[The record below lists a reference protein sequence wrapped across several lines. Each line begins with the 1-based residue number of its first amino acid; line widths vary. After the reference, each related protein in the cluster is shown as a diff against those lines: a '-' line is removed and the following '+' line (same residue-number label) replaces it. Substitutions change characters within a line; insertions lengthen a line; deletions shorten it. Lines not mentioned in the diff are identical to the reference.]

1 MEKLIPNKNALAYL
15 KGDDSSTRK
24 QYLAMIRF
32 YLDGWNAQ
40 QVAEAFGYTVST
52 VYTIARDFRAKLGRD
67 DCDPFFR
74 EILPGRKKLNRE
86 GDIAQIII
94 AFRKRNMSVPD
105 IKSALDSQ
113 GCKIAE
119 RTITTI
125 LNDNGFTRLPR
136 RDRDIRE
143 GTLAE
148 AVRNNS
154 LPAPK
159 SMPIGKSPSDFS
171 TQLAGMLCFLPIIRS
186 IGIDTLIRNSNYP
199 QTRHIGRLQSL
210 LSFVALKLSNVE
222 RYSMDDSWCMD
233 RGGGLFAGLNVLPK
247 AAWFSS
253 YSSATTREMNVAFL
267 KGLNE
272 IWAGLGLLSNTVNLD
287 FTAIPYWGDDDV
299 FENNWSGKRS
309 KALASMQAVIAQNP
323 DNGILCYGD
332 TTIRHENQN
341 EVVLEFLDFYRSDS
355 KSGKR
360 LEYLV
365 FDSKFTTY
373 ENLAEL
379 EHRGIK
385 FITIQRRS
393 KGLEQHITSLPQ
405 DRWKNIAVEKT
416 NNKRRTVTVAQ
427 SSTVLP
433 KTGLKVRQIFIKGT
447 HRIKPAVIITN
458 DFSASTEAVVRKYSL
473 RWLVEKEISEQ
484 IHFFHLNR
492 NSSGIVVKVDFDLT
506 MTILAHNLYRVLSS
520 KLDGYGHCEAK
531 TIYEKFINNAGNVVI
546 SEKTITVRLKRRRT
560 LPLLNEAMAEFG
572 EMYYPWL
579 NGKSLLF
586 EASSTT

>member
-1 MEKLIPNKNALAYL
+1 MAKMIPNKDMLAYL
-15 KGDDSSTRK
+15 KGNDSSTRK
-24 QYLAMIRF
+24 QYLAMVRF
-32 YLDGWNAQ
+32 YLDGWDAHR
-40 QVAEAFGYTVST
+40 VAETFGYTAST
-52 VYTIARDFRAKLGRD
+52 VYTIAREFRTKLGNAD
-67 DCDPFFR
+67 GDPFFR
-74 EILPGRKKLNRE
+74 EILLGRKKLNRE
-86 GDIAQIII
+86 GEIAQIII
-94 AFRKRNMSVPD
+94 AFRKKNMSVPD
-105 IKSALDSQ
+105 IKIALNSQ
-113 GCKIAE
+113 GFEVAE
-119 RTITTI
+119 RTITAI
-125 LNDNGFTRLPR
+125 LNDNGFSRLPR
-136 RDRDIRE
+136 RGRDSRE
-143 GTLAE
+143 ETLTE
-148 AVRNNS
+148 AARSNS

-159 SMPIGKSPSDFS
+159 SVLINKLPADFS
-171 TQLAGMLCFLPIIRS
+171 TQLAGILCFLPIIRS
-186 IGIDTLIRNSNYP
+186 FGINKLISKSTYP
-199 QTRHIGRLQSL
+199 KTQRMGRLHSIL
-210 LSFVALKLSNVE
+210 CFIALKLLNVD
-222 RYSMDDSWCMD
+222 RYSIDDSWCMD

-247 AAWFSS
+247 TAWFSS

-272 IWAGLGLLSNTVNLD
+272 IWSELGLLSDTVNLD
-287 FTAIPYWGDDDV
+287 FTAIPYWGDDDS

-309 KALASMQAVIAQNP
+309 KALASMQAVIAQDP

-341 EVVLEFLDFYRSDS
+341 KVVLEFLDFYRSDS

-393 KGLEQHITSLPQ
+393 KGLEEKIASLPGDQ
-405 DRWKNIAVEKT
+405 WKDIAVEKA
-416 NNKRRTVTVAQ
+416 NNKHRTVTVAQ

-433 KTGLKVRQIFIKGT
+433 KTNLKVRQIFIKGT

-458 DFSASTEAVVRKYSL
+458 DESASPKVIVRKYAL
-473 RWLVEKEISEQ
+473 RWLVEKEIAEQ

-506 MTILAHNLYRVLSS
+506 MTILAHNLYRILAS

-531 TIYEKFINNAGNVVI
+531 TIYEKFVDNAGEVVI
-546 SEKTITVRLKRRRT
+546 SEKTITVRLKRRRS
-560 LPLLNEAMAEFG
+560 LPLLNEAMAEFE
-572 EMYYPWL
+572 EMSYPWL
-579 NGKSLLF
+579 NGRSLVF

>member
-1 MEKLIPNKNALAYL
+1 MAKMIPNKDMLAYL

-24 QYLAMIRF
+24 QYLAMVRF
-32 YLDGWNAQ
+32 YLDGWDAH
-40 QVAEAFGYTVST
+40 QVAEAFGYTANT
-52 VYTIARDFRAKLGRD
+52 VYTIAREFRTKLGNTD
-67 DCDPFFR
+67 GDPFFR

-86 GDIAQIII
+86 GEIAQIII

-105 IKSALDSQ
+105 IKIALDSQ
-113 GCKIAE
+113 GFEVAE
-119 RTITTI
+119 RTITAI
-125 LNDNGFTRLPR
+125 LNDSGFSRLPR
-136 RDRDIRE
+136 RDRDSRKE
-143 GTLAE
+143 TLTE
-148 AVRNNS
+148 AARNNS

-159 SMPIGKSPSDFS
+159 SVLISELPAVFS

-186 IGIDTLIRNSNYP
+186 LGIDKLISESTYP
-199 QTRHIGRLQSL
+199 QTQYTVRLHSIL
-210 LSFVALKLSNVE
+210 CFIALKLLNVD
-222 RYSMDDSWCMD
+222 RYGIDDSWCMD

-247 AAWFSS
+247 TAWFSS

-272 IWAGLGLLSNTVNLD
+272 IWSELGLLSDTMNLD
-287 FTAIPYWGDDDV
+287 FTAIPYWGDDDS

-309 KALASMQAVIAQNP
+309 KALASMQAVIAQDP

-393 KGLEQHITSLPQ
+393 KGLEEKIASLPGDQ
-405 DRWKNIAVEKT
+405 WKDIAVEKA
-416 NNKRRTVTVAQ
+416 NNKHRTVTVAQ

-433 KTGLKVRQIFIKGT
+433 KTNLKVRQIFIKGT

-458 DFSASTEAVVRKYSL
+458 DESASPKVIVRKYAL
-473 RWLVEKEISEQ
+473 RWLVEKEIAEQ

-506 MTILAHNLYRVLSS
+506 MTILAHNLYRILAS

-531 TIYEKFINNAGNVVI
+531 TIYEKFVDNAGEVVI
-546 SEKTITVRLKRRRT
+546 SEKTITVRLKRRRS
-560 LPLLNEAMAEFG
+560 LPLLNEAMAEFE
-572 EMYYPWL
+572 EMSYPWL
-579 NGKSLLF
+579 NGRSLVF

>member
-1 MEKLIPNKNALAYL
+1 MEKIILNKDILTYL
-15 KGDDSSTRK
+15 TGDNCPARK

-32 YLDGWNAQ
+32 YIDGWSAQ
-40 QVAEAFGYTVST
+40 RVAEAFGYTPST
-52 VYTIARDFRAKLGRD
+52 VYTVARDFRAKLAAADR
-67 DCDPFFR
+67 DPFFR
-74 EILPGRKKLNRE
+74 DILPGRKKLDRNGE
-86 GDIAQIII
+86 MAQIIT

-105 IKSALDSQ
+105 IKVALDSQ
-113 GCKIAE
+113 GFKIAE

-136 RDRDIRE
+136 RDRDIRGE
-143 GTLAE
+143 TFTE
-148 AVRNNS
+148 AARSNS
-154 LPAPK
+154 LPASK
-159 SMPIGKSPSDFS
+159 SMPIGKLPDDFS
-171 TQLAGMLCFLPIIRS
+171 TQLAGMLCFLPIIRGL
-186 IGIDTLIRNSNYP
+186 GIDELICKSNYP
-199 QTRHIGRLQSL
+199 KTRHMGRLHSIL
-210 LSFVALKLSNVE
+210 CFMALKLSNIE

-253 YSSATTREMNVAFL
+253 YSSATAREMNVAFL

-272 IWAGLGLLSNTVNLD
+272 IWASLGLMSDTVNLD
-287 FTAIPYWGDDDV
+287 FTAIPYWGDDDS

-309 KALASMQAVIAQNP
+309 RALASMQAVIAQDP

-355 KSGKR
+355 KPGKR

-393 KGLEQHITSLPQ
+393 KGLEEHIATLPQ
-405 DRWKNIAVEKT
+405 DRWKDIAIEKA
-416 NNKRRTVTVAQ
+416 NNKHRTVTVAQ
-427 SSTVLP
+427 SDTILP
-433 KTGLKVRQIFIKGT
+433 KTDLKVRQIFIKGT

-458 DFSASTEAVVRKYSL
+458 DFGASPEAIVRKYAL

-506 MTILAHNLYRVLSS
+506 MTILAHNLYRILAS

-531 TIYEKFINNAGNVVI
+531 TIYEKFVSNAGDVI
-546 SEKTITVRLKRRRT
+546 MSEETITVRLKRRRS

-572 EMYYPWL
+572 GMSYPWL
-579 NGKSLLF
+579 NGRSLVF
-586 EASSTT
+586 EASSST

>member
-1 MEKLIPNKNALAYL
+1 MEKLILNTNLLAYL
-15 KGDDSSTRK
+15 KGDDCPARK
-24 QYLAMIRF
+24 QYLAMVRF
-32 YLDGWNAQ
+32 YLDGWDAQ
-40 QVAEAFGYTVST
+40 KVAEAFEYTISS
-52 VYTIARDFRAKLGRD
+52 VYTIARDFRAKLARAHR
-67 DCDPFFR
+67 DPFFR
-74 EILPGRKKLNRE
+74 EILPGRKKLDRE
-86 GDIAQIII
+86 GEIAQIII

-105 IKSALDSQ
+105 IKIALDSQ
-113 GCKIAE
+113 GFKITE

-136 RDRDIRE
+136 RDRDIRAE
-143 GTLAE
+143 TPAE
-148 AVRNNS
+148 AARNNS

-159 SMPIGKSPSDFS
+159 SMPLGKLPADFS

-186 IGIDTLIRNSNYP
+186 LGIDKLIRNSNYP
-199 QTRHIGRLQSL
+199 KTRHIGRLQSI
-210 LSFVALKLSNVE
+210 LSFAALKLSHVE
-222 RYSMDDSWCMD
+222 RYSMDDAWCMD

-272 IWAGLGLLSNTVNLD
+272 IWASKGLMSDTVNLD
-287 FTAIPYWGDDDV
+287 FTAIPYWGDDDT

-309 KALASMQAVIAQNP
+309 KALASMQTVIAQDP
-323 DNGILCYGD
+323 ENGILCYGD

-341 EVVLEFLDFYRSDS
+341 EVVLEFLDFYRSDT

-393 KGLEQHITSLPQ
+393 KGLEEYIASMPQ
-405 DRWKNIAVEKT
+405 DRWKNITVEKA
-416 NNKRRTVTVAQ
+416 NHKHRTVTVAE
-427 SSTVLP
+427 SDTVLP
-433 KTGLKVRQIFIKGT
+433 KTDLKVRRIFIMGT
-447 HRIKPAVIITN
+447 RRIKPAVIITN
-458 DFSASTEAVVRKYSL
+458 DFSASPETIVRKYAL

-506 MTILAHNLYRVLSS
+506 MTILAHNLYRVLAS
-520 KLDGYGHCEAK
+520 KLEGYRHCEAK
-531 TIYEKFINNAGNVVI
+531 TIYEKFVGNAGDVTM
-546 SEKTITVRLKRRRT
+546 SEKTITVRLKRRRA

-572 EMYYPWL
+572 EMSYPWL
-579 NGKSLLF
+579 NGRSLVF
-586 EASSTT
+586 EASSST

>member
-1 MEKLIPNKNALAYL
+1 MAKIIPNKDMLAYL
-15 KGDDSSTRK
+15 KGDDSPTRK
-24 QYLAMIRF
+24 QYLAMVRF
-32 YLDGWNAQ
+32 YLDGWDAHR
-40 QVAEAFGYTVST
+40 VAETFGYTAST
-52 VYTIARDFRAKLGRD
+52 VYTIAREFRDKLGNAD
-67 DCDPFFR
+67 GDPFFR

-86 GDIAQIII
+86 GEIAQIII

-105 IKSALDSQ
+105 IKVALDSQ
-113 GCKIAE
+113 GFEVAE
-119 RTITTI
+119 RTITAI
-125 LNDNGFTRLPR
+125 LNDNGFSRLPR
-136 RDRDIRE
+136 RDRDSRE
-143 GTLAE
+143 ETLME
-148 AVRNNS
+148 AARRNS

-159 SMPIGKSPSDFS
+159 SVLISKLPADFS
-171 TQLAGMLCFLPIIRS
+171 TQLAGLLCFLPIIRS
-186 IGIDTLIRNSNYP
+186 IGIDKLISKSNYP
-199 QTRHIGRLQSL
+199 KTQHMGRLHSIL
-210 LSFVALKLSNVE
+210 CFVALKLLNVD
-222 RYSMDDSWCMD
+222 RYSIDDSWCMD
-233 RGGGLFAGLNVLPK
+233 RGGGLFAGMNVLPK
-247 AAWFSS
+247 TAWFSS

-272 IWAGLGLLSNTVNLD
+272 IWSGLGLLSDTVNLD
-287 FTAIPYWGDDDV
+287 FTAIPYWGDDDS

-309 KALASMQAVIAQNP
+309 KALASMQAVIAQDP

-341 EVVLEFLDFYRSDS
+341 EVVLEFLDFYQSDL

-379 EHRGIK
+379 DHRGIK
-385 FITIQRRS
+385 FITVQRRS
-393 KGLEQHITSLPQ
+393 KGLEEKIANLPRYQWKDIT
-405 DRWKNIAVEKT
+405 VEKA
-416 NNKRRTVTVAQ
+416 NNKHRTVTVAQ

-433 KTGLKVRQIFIKGT
+433 KTNLKVRQIFIKGK

-458 DFSASTEAVVRKYSL
+458 NESASLEAIVRKYAL

-506 MTILAHNLYRVLSS
+506 MTILAHNLYRILAS
-520 KLDGYGHCEAK
+520 KLDGYSHCEAK
-531 TIYEKFINNAGNVVI
+531 TIYEKFVDNAGDIVM
-546 SEKTITVRLKRRRT
+546 SEKTITVRLKRRRS
-560 LPLLNEAMAEFG
+560 LPLLNQAMAGFG
-572 EMYYPWL
+572 EMSYPWL
-579 NGKSLLF
+579 NGRSLVF

>member
-1 MEKLIPNKNALAYL
+1 MAKIIPNTDILTYL
-15 KGDDSSTRK
+15 KGDDSTTRK
-24 QYLAMIRF
+24 QYLAMVRF
-32 YLDGWNAQ
+32 YLDDWDAHR
-40 QVAEAFGYTVST
+40 VAETFGYTATT
-52 VYTIARDFRAKLGRD
+52 VYTIAREFRAKLGNAD
-67 DCDPFFR
+67 SDPFFR

-86 GDIAQIII
+86 GEVAQIII

-105 IKSALDSQ
+105 IKIALDSQ
-113 GCKIAE
+113 GFKVAE
-119 RTITTI
+119 RTITAI

-136 RDRDIRE
+136 RDRDSRE
-143 GTLAE
+143 ETLTE
-148 AVRNNS
+148 AARNNS

-159 SMPIGKSPSDFS
+159 SVLISKLPANFS
-171 TQLAGMLCFLPIIRS
+171 TQLAGMLCFIPIIRNL
-186 IGIDTLIRNSNYP
+186 GIDNLISKSNYP
-199 QTRHIGRLQSL
+199 KTQHMGRLHSIL
-210 LSFVALKLSNVE
+210 CFVALKLLNVD
-222 RYSMDDSWCMD
+222 RYSIDDSWCMD

-247 AAWFSS
+247 TAWFSS
-253 YSSATTREMNVAFL
+253 YSSATTREMNIAFL

-272 IWAGLGLLSNTVNLD
+272 IWSGLGLLSDTVNLD
-287 FTAIPYWGDDDV
+287 FTAIPYWGDDDS

-309 KALASMQAVIAQNP
+309 RALASMQAVIAQDP

-385 FITIQRRS
+385 FITVQRRS
-393 KGLEQHITSLPQ
+393 KGLEEKIASLPKDQ
-405 DRWKNIAVEKT
+405 WKDISVEKA
-416 NNKRRTVTVAQ
+416 NNKHRTVTVAQ

-433 KTGLKVRQIFIKGT
+433 KTNLKIRQIFIKST

-458 DFSASTEAVVRKYSL
+458 DFIASPEAIVRKYAL

-506 MTILAHNLYRVLSS
+506 MTILAHNLYRILAS

-531 TIYEKFINNAGNVVI
+531 TIYEKFIDNAGYI
-546 SEKTITVRLKRRRT
+546 AMSEKTITVRLKRKRS
-560 LPLLNEAMAEFG
+560 LPLLNEAMTELG
-572 EMYYPWL
+572 EMSYL
-579 NGKSLLF
+579 G
-586 EASSTT
+586 

>member
-1 MEKLIPNKNALAYL
+1 MEKLIPNKDILTYL
-15 KGDDSSTRK
+15 KGNDSSTRK
-24 QYLAMIRF
+24 QYLAMVRF
-32 YLDGWNAQ
+32 YLDGWDAQ
-40 QVAEAFGYTVST
+40 RVAEAFGYTAST
-52 VYTIARDFRAKLGRD
+52 VYTIARDFRAKLNKTDR
-67 DCDPFFR
+67 DPFFR

-86 GDIAQIII
+86 GEIAQMII
-94 AFRKRNMSVPD
+94 AFRKKNMSVPD
-105 IKSALDSQ
+105 IKIALDAQ
-113 GCKIAE
+113 GFKIAE
-119 RTITTI
+119 RTITAI

-136 RDRDIRE
+136 RDRDVRE
-143 GTLAE
+143 GTCTE
-148 AVRNNS
+148 AARNNS

-159 SMPIGKSPSDFS
+159 STLMGKVPDDFS

-186 IGIDTLIRNSNYP
+186 IGIDKLIRKSDYP
-199 QTRHIGRLQSL
+199 KTQYLGRLQSIL
-210 LSFVALKLSNVE
+210 CFVALKLSNVE
-222 RYSMDDSWCMD
+222 RYGMDDSWCMD

-247 AAWFSS
+247 TAWFSS

-272 IWAGLGLLSNTVNLD
+272 IWAGLGLMSDTVNLD
-287 FTAIPYWGDDDV
+287 FTAIPYWGDDDT

-309 KALASMQAVIAQNP
+309 KALASMQAVIAQDP
-323 DNGILCYGD
+323 DSGILCYGD

-360 LEYLV
+360 LEYIV

-393 KGLEQHITSLPQ
+393 KGLEEYIANLPK
-405 DRWKNIAVEKT
+405 DRWKDITVNKA
-416 NNKRRTVTVAQ
+416 NNKHRTVTVAQ
-427 SSTVLP
+427 DSTVLP
-433 KTGLKVRQIFIKGT
+433 KTDLHVRQIFIMGT
-447 HRIKPAVIITN
+447 RRIKPAVIITN
-458 DFSASTEAVVRKYSL
+458 DFVASSEAIVRKYAL

-506 MTILAHNLYRVLSS
+506 MTILAHNLYRILAS
-520 KLDGYGHCEAK
+520 KLDGYSHCEAK
-531 TIYEKFINNAGNVVI
+531 TIYEKFVKNAGDVVM
-546 SEKTITVRLKRRRT
+546 SEETITVRLKRRRV

-572 EMYYPWL
+572 EMSYPWL
-579 NGKSLLF
+579 NGRSLVF
-586 EASSTT
+586 EASSST

>member
-1 MEKLIPNKNALAYL
+1 MAKIIPNKDLLAYL
-15 KGDDSSTRK
+15 KGDDSPARK

-32 YLDGWNAQ
+32 YLDGWDAQ
-40 QVAEAFGYTVST
+40 RVAETFGYTAST
-52 VYTIARDFRAKLGRD
+52 VYTIARDFRSKIGGAD
-67 DCDPFFR
+67 YDPFFR
-74 EILPGRKKLNRE
+74 ETLLGRKRLDRE
-86 GDIAQIII
+86 GEIAQIII

-105 IKSALDSQ
+105 IKIALDAQ
-113 GCKIAE
+113 GFKVAE

-125 LNDNGFTRLPR
+125 LNDNGFTHLPR
-136 RDRDIRE
+136 RDKDVRCE
-143 GTLAE
+143 TLAE
-148 AVRNNS
+148 AAQGNVLS
-154 LPAPK
+154 APK
-159 SMPIGKSPSDFS
+159 SMAISALADDFS
-171 TQLAGMLCFLPIIRS
+171 TQLAGILCFLPIIRS
-186 IGIDTLIRNSNYP
+186 LGIDKFIHESNYP
-199 QTRHIGRLQSL
+199 QTQHMSRLQSIL
-210 LSFVALKLSNVE
+210 CFVALKLSNVE

-247 AAWFSS
+247 TAWFSS
-253 YSSATTREMNVAFL
+253 YSSATTREMNVSLL

-272 IWAGLGLLSNTVNLD
+272 IWASMGLLSDTVNLD
-287 FTAIPYWGDDDV
+287 FTAIPYWGDDDA

-309 KALASMQAVIAQNP
+309 KALASMQAVIAQDP

-341 EVVLEFLDFYRSDS
+341 AVVLEFLDFYRSDL
-355 KSGKR
+355 KSAKR

-393 KGLEQHITSLPQ
+393 KGLEEKIASLPQ
-405 DRWKNIAVEKT
+405 DQWKDITVKRA
-416 NNKRRTVTVAQ
+416 NNKHRTVTVAQ

-433 KTGLKVRQIFIKGT
+433 KTDLKVKQIFIKGI

-458 DFSASTEAVVRKYSL
+458 DFGASLEATVRKYSL
-473 RWLVEKEISEQ
+473 RWLVEKEIAEQ

-506 MTILAHNLYRVLSS
+506 MTILAHNSVPYSRV
-520 KLDGYGHCEAK
+520 
-531 TIYEKFINNAGNVVI
+531 
-546 SEKTITVRLKRRRT
+546 
-560 LPLLNEAMAEFG
+560 
-572 EMYYPWL
+572 
-579 NGKSLLF
+579 
-586 EASSTT
+586 

>member
-1 MEKLIPNKNALAYL
+1 MVKIIPNKDLLAYL
-15 KGDDSSTRK
+15 KGDDSSARK

-32 YLDGWNAQ
+32 YLDGWDAQ
-40 QVAEAFGYTVST
+40 QVAEAFGYTVSS
-52 VYTIARDFRAKLGRD
+52 VYTIARDFRTKLGRAD
-67 DCDPFFR
+67 GDPFFR
-74 EILPGRKKLNRE
+74 EILLGRKKLDRE
-86 GDIAQIII
+86 GEIAQIII
-94 AFRKRNMSVPD
+94 TFRKRNMSVAD
-105 IKSALDSQ
+105 IKIALDSQ
-113 GCKIAE
+113 GFKVAE
-119 RTITTI
+119 RTITAI
-125 LNDNGFTRLPR
+125 LNDNGFTHLPR
-136 RDRDIRE
+136 RGKDARE

-148 AVRNNS
+148 TVRGNV

-159 SMPIGKSPSDFS
+159 STLISKLPDVFS
-171 TQLAGMLCFLPIIRS
+171 TQSAGILCFLPIIRS
-186 IGIDTLIRNSNYP
+186 IGIDKLICKSNYP
-199 QTRHIGRLQSL
+199 KTQYMGRLQSIL
-210 LSFVALKLSNVE
+210 CFVGLKLSNVE

-247 AAWFSS
+247 TAWFSS
-253 YSSATTREMNVAFL
+253 YSSATTREMNAAFL

-272 IWAGLGLLSNTVNLD
+272 IWASMGLLSDTVNLD
-287 FTAIPYWGDDDV
+287 FTAIPYWGDNDA

-309 KALASMQAVIAQNP
+309 KALASMQAVIAQDP

-355 KSGKR
+355 KSAKR

-393 KGLEQHITSLPQ
+393 KGLEEKIASLPRDQ
-405 DRWKNIAVEKT
+405 WKDITVEKA
-416 NNKRRTVTVAQ
+416 NNKHRTVTVAQ

-433 KTGLKVRQIFIKGT
+433 KTDLKVRQIFIKGA

-458 DFSASTEAVVRKYSL
+458 DFGASLEATVRKYSL

-506 MTILAHNLYRVLSS
+506 MTILAHNLYRILAS

-531 TIYEKFINNAGNVVI
+531 TIYEKFINTAGDVVI
-546 SEKTITVRLKRRRT
+546 SEKTITVRLKRRRS
-560 LPLLNEAMAEFG
+560 LPLLNEAMSEFM
-572 EMYYPWL
+572 EMSYPWL
-579 NGKSLLF
+579 NGKSLVF

>member
-1 MEKLIPNKNALAYL
+1 MAKIIPNIDILTYL
-15 KGDDSSTRK
+15 KGDDSAARK
-24 QYLAMIRF
+24 QYLAMVRF
-32 YLDGWNAQ
+32 YLDDWDALR
-40 QVAEAFGYTVST
+40 VAETFGYTANT
-52 VYTIARDFRAKLGRD
+52 VYTIAREFRAKLGNAD
-67 DCDPFFR
+67 SDPFFR

-86 GDIAQIII
+86 GKLAQIII

-105 IKSALDSQ
+105 IKIALDSQ
-113 GCKIAE
+113 GFEVAE
-119 RTITTI
+119 RTITAI

-136 RDRDIRE
+136 RDRNNRE
-143 GTLAE
+143 ETLTE
-148 AVRNNS
+148 AARNNS

-159 SMPIGKSPSDFS
+159 SVLISKLPADFS
-171 TQLAGMLCFLPIIRS
+171 TQLAGMLCFLPIIRNL
-186 IGIDTLIRNSNYP
+186 GIDKLISKSNYP
-199 QTRHIGRLQSL
+199 KTQHMGRLHSIL
-210 LSFVALKLSNVE
+210 CFVALKLLNVD
-222 RYSMDDSWCMD
+222 RYSIDDSWCMD

-247 AAWFSS
+247 TAWFSS
-253 YSSATTREMNVAFL
+253 YSSATTREMNIAFL

-272 IWAGLGLLSNTVNLD
+272 IWSGLGLLSDTVNLD
-287 FTAIPYWGDDDV
+287 FTAIPYWGDDDS

-309 KALASMQAVIAQNP
+309 RALASMQAVIAQDP

-355 KSGKR
+355 KSNKR

-393 KGLEQHITSLPQ
+393 KGLEEKIASLPQ
-405 DRWKNIAVEKT
+405 DQWKDISVEKA
-416 NNKRRTVTVAQ
+416 NNKHRAVTVAQ

-433 KTGLKVRQIFIKGT
+433 KTNLKVRQIFIKGT

-458 DFSASTEAVVRKYSL
+458 DFIASPEFIVRKYAL

-506 MTILAHNLYRVLSS
+506 MTILAHNLYRILAS

-531 TIYEKFINNAGNVVI
+531 TIYEKFIDNAGDIVV
-546 SEKTITVRLKRRRT
+546 SEKTITVRLKRKRS
-560 LPLLNEAMAEFG
+560 LPLLNEAMTALG
-572 EMYYPWL
+572 EMSYPWL
-579 NGKSLLF
+579 NGRSLVF